1 MIQSLSVYWGD
12 EMAMIRVMLPPGVRE
27 GPELVLGM
35 MNGWLRS
42 GARAVFT

>member
-1 MIQSLSVYWGD
+1 
-12 EMAMIRVMLPPGVRE
+12 MIRIMLPPGVTE

-35 MNGWLRS
+35 MWLRS